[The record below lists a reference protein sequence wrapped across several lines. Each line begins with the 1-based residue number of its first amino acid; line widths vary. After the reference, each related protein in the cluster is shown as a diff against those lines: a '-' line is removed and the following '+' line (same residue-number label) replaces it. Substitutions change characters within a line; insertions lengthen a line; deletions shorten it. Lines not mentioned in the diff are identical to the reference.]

1 MSILDDIVDN
11 DPESEFLKADGFDDA
26 VIGSDYNSN
35 RLIYSVKL
43 CMEILITNDG
53 MDESEALEYLEFN
66 TLTAYV
72 GENTPIWCND
82 LNT

>member
-1 MSILDDIVDN
+1 MSILNDILDN
-11 DPESEFLKADGFDDA
+11 DPESEYLKAEGFDDA
-26 VIGSDYNSN
+26 VIGSDYNSE

-53 MDESEALEYLEFN
+53 MDESEALEFLEFN

-72 GENTPIWCND
+72 GQNTPIWCND